1 MNKVKEVV
9 DKGLQC
15 LILVPEIIL
24 TNQWVD
30 EIQEY
35 FGLNPEIYHSSKKE

>member
-1 MNKVKEVV
+1 MNNKVKEVV
-9 DKGLQC
+9 TGGTAC

-30 EIQEY
+30 EIQKST
-35 FGLNPEIYHSSKKE
+35 LD